1 VSRTIVVTPFGRADQ
16 LAAACVLTGI
26 GGDVVPVGEFSAIVY
41 DGTDVSAGNAAAAK
55 ISELAK
61 GHEVLLL
68 VRSEEQIDA
77 GHFRN
82 GAREADVPAGLALT
96 NLPAEVEGLLLET
109 LAPADVEGHI
119 DTATMSRMQASAA
132 TMTPA
137 RASLARTALLWMVV
151 ALLAVVAVVIGALV
165 ALGGQTAAWFA
176 AGLAAIVLL
185 FSLFRISRLLTA
197 RS

>member
-1 VSRTIVVTPFGRADQ
+1 MSRTIVVTPFGRADQ